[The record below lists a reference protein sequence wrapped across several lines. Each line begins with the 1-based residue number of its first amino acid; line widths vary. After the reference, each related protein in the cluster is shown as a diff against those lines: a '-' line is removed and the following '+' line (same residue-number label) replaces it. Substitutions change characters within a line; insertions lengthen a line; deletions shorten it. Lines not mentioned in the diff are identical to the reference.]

1 MQPIV
6 GASAVAANAGLVL
19 LYAHPLNS
27 APSVVR
33 LSPPLLVV
41 GREPPPG
48 GLRIEQSSVSRM
60 HVRIALAG
68 EAWRLTDLG
77 SRNGTFVDGQRV
89 RGEIALREGA
99 EIRIGDTIF
108 KVVLRDVEAYAPY
121 QIDGSLVPGTSRRS
135 TCAPELVGGYRM
147 DVVAQSIEA
156 VARTPLA
163 VLVLGETGTGK
174 ELVAR
179 AVHQASGRTGALCAI
194 NCAAVPAQ
202 LFESE
207 LFGFRRG
214 AFTGAD
220 RDHPGIIRA
229 AEGGTLF
236 LDEIGDMPPEA
247 QAKLL
252 RVLETREVR
261 AIGATKSEPVDVRIV
276 CATHRD
282 LVSLVNEG
290 RFRADLYGRL
300 NGYGIA
306 LPPLRER
313 KEDLY
318 QLVRHFLARAGGSHL
333 RVTFGFMAAVCDYDW
348 PFNVR
353 ECQAAIQR
361 AVAVADGP
369 ELRVAQLPEALQR
382 SAQSYGDRTSGGG
395 DVDAATTTR
404 KATKKEPTADE
415 LRALLARHG
424 GNLASVARE
433 VGKDRKQV
441 QRWLQRHKIEPG
453 DYRG

>member
-6 GASAVAANAGLVL
+6 GASAAATNAGLVL
-19 LYAHPLNS
+19 LYAHPLTS

-48 GLRIEQSSVSRM
+48 GLRIDQGSVSRM
-60 HVRIALAG
+60 HARIALDG
-68 EAWRLTDLG
+68 STWRLTDLG
-77 SRNGTFVDGQRV
+77 SRNGTFVDGRRV
-89 RGEIALREGA
+89 HGETALRDVA

-108 KVVLRDVEAYAPY
+108 KVVLRDIEAYASY
-121 QIDGSLVPGTSRRS
+121 RIDGSLAPGVLRRS

-179 AVHQASGRTGALCAI
+179 AVHQASGRSGALCAI

-207 LFGFRRG
+207 LFGFKRG

-220 RDHPGIIRA
+220 RDHPGIIRT

-236 LDEIGDMPPEA
+236 LDEIGDMPPDA

-261 AIGATKSEPVDVRIV
+261 AVGATRSEPVDVRVV

-290 RFRADLYGRL
+290 RFRADLFARL
-300 NGYGIA
+300 NNYAIA

-318 QLVRHFLARAGGSHL
+318 QLVRHFLARAGRSEL
-333 RVTFGFMAAVCDYDW
+333 RVSFGFMAAVCDYDW

-369 ELRVAQLPEALQR
+369 ELGVAQLPEVLQR
-382 SAQSYGDRTSGGG
+382 RAETYGERALGGG
-395 DVDAATTTR
+395 EIPAAPLS
-404 KATKKEPTADE
+404 KPASKEPSADE

-441 QRWLQRHKIEPG
+441 QRWLRRHKIEPG